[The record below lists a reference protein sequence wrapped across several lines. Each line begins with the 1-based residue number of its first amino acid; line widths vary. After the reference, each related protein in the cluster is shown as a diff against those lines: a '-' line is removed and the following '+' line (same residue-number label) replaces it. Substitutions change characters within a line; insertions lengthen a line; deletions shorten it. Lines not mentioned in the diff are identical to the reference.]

1 VTEQQDAWD
10 YTRNE
15 GLRLAALF
23 IFGLAFVAGAVWAVV
38 QTVKGFVEGVLEA
51 RDRHLERKA
60 ESAAGETPF
69 PDRPRP
75 AARPRPPVPPAQA
88 RSAHPQNY
96 TVEMDGDN
104 EVTINGLPIGHVD
117 ASPWQFC
124 SYDAAYGNGPVRESK
139 ARAFDDAC
147 DYAES
152 VVRSA

>member
-1 VTEQQDAWD
+1 MTDTDAWT
-10 YTRNE
+10 YTRDE
-15 GLRLAALF
+15 SLRLAALL
-23 IFGLAFVAGAVWAVV
+23 IFFLAFVAGAVWAVV
-38 QTVKGFVEGVLEA
+38 QTVRGFVEGVLEA
-51 RDRHLERKA
+51 RDRHLERK
-60 ESAAGETPF
+60 ESSAAGETPF

-75 AARPRPPVPPAQA
+75 DARPVPPAQVH
-88 RSAHPQNY
+88 SAHPQNY